1 MKKNYLFILLV
12 GVSLF
17 AKAQKLP
24 LDTNQSSITY
34 KAKHLAHA
42 WEGVNQ
48 KLQGLAVVEEGMIKQ
63 IAIKAA
69 VRDFDSN
76 NANRDSHALEVLEA
90 LQFPEVR
97 FYSKQI
103 RQEDES
109 TLLIDGVLSFHGIE
123 IPKTVEANYKG
134 SGDTVALEGNFN
146 FQATDFKVKLPS
158 FMLVKIND
166 RITIE
171 YAIRFRANQ

>member
-17 AKAQKLP
+17 VKAQKLQ
-24 LDTNQSSITY
+24 LDTNQSSIKY

-42 WEGVNQ
+42 WDGVNQ

-63 IAIKAA
+63 IAIKTA

-123 IPKTVEANYKG
+123 IPKRVTAKYKAT
-134 SGDTVALEGNFN
+134 SDAFVLEGNFD
-146 FQATDFKVKLPS
+146 FQATDFEVKLPS

-166 RITIE
+166 PIKIE
-171 YAIRFRANQ
+171 YAISFRSNE